1 MAPKAAHKALTEDL
15 KRVVGNA
22 NVLDS
27 AVDLSLYQ
35 YDAYLEERRP
45 DAVVFVHTTEEVAG
59 VVKVCNAHAVP
70 FVPRGGGTNLS
81 GGTIPWKGG
90 VVLEMIRMN
99 RLLEVDKESQRARVQ
114 PGMFNL
120 ELGQALAPHGY
131 QYLPDPASQKA
142 ATLGGN
148 VAENSGGPHCFKY
161 GVTTNHVMG
170 MTLVMPD
177 GSVAEVGGAAPD
189 TPGYDL
195 CGVFV
200 GSEGTLGICTEV
212 TVRIVRLAEGVK
224 TLLAIYDSI
233 EQGAHSVSAIVA
245 AGMVPATLEMM
256 DQLVIRAVEDSIHCG
271 LPTDAA
277 TVLIIE
283 VDGLK
288 DDLEPQAQAIVDICM
303 ANGAREVRVAKTDAE
318 RANLWA
324 GRRGAFGAVARIT
337 PSYLVCDGTVPRTAL
352 PQVLKKVAEV
362 GQKYDLKIPNVFHA
376 GDGNLH
382 PLILFDWRNAEQKAR
397 VMKAGM
403 EILKLCVDLG
413 GTISGE
419 HGVGVEKI
427 EAMKMCFSEADIAAQ
442 VKVKKAFDPKDLSN
456 PGKMFPVPQEV
467 AHAA

>member
-1 MAPKAAHKALTEDL
+1 MVPRTFVAEL
-15 KRVVGNA
+15 RQIVGKS

-27 AVDLSLYQ
+27 EVDLQLYK

-45 DAVVFVHTTEEVAG
+45 DAVVFVHSTEEVAG
-59 VVKVCNAHAVP
+59 VVKVCNKFGVP

-81 GGTIPWKGG
+81 GGTIPVKGG
-90 VVLEMIRMN
+90 VVIEMIRMN
-99 RLLEVDKESQRARVQ
+99 RILEVDCANLRARVQ

-120 ELGQALAPHGY
+120 EFGNALAPLGY

-161 GVTTNHVMG
+161 GVTTNHVLG
-170 MTLVMPD
+170 LTVVLPD
-177 GSVAEVGGAAPD
+177 GQVAKIGGKAPD
-189 TPGYDL
+189 VPGYDL
-195 CGVFV
+195 TGVFV
-200 GSEGTLGICTEV
+200 GSEGTFGICTEIV
-212 TVRIVRLAEGVK
+212 ARIMRLPEGVK

-233 EQGAHSVSAIVA
+233 EEGSETVSAIVA

-256 DQLVIRAVEDSIHCG
+256 DQLVIKAVEESIHCG
-271 LPTDAA
+271 FPLDCA

-288 DDLEPQAQAIVDICM
+288 DDLEWQAKAISDLCR
-303 ANGAREVRVAKTDAE
+303 AHGAREVRVAKDDAE
-318 RANLWA
+318 RAALWA

-352 PQVLKKVAEV
+352 PKVLRKVAEV
-362 GQKYDLKIPNVFHA
+362 GKKYNLQIPNVFHA

-382 PLILFDWRNAEQKAR
+382 PLILFDWRDAEQKAR

-403 EILKLCVDLG
+403 EILELCVQMG

-419 HGVGVEKI
+419 HGVGLEKI
-427 EAMKMCFSEADIAAQ
+427 DAMRLVHGEAEIRSQ
-442 VKVKKAFDPKDLSN
+442 LQVKKAFDPRNLAN
-456 PGKMFPVPQEV
+456 PGKMFPIPEEV
-467 AHAA
+467 RHAA

>member
-1 MAPKAAHKALTEDL
+1 MSQKALVQEL
-15 KRVVGNA
+15 RRIVGPS

-45 DAVVFVHTTEEVAG
+45 DAVVFVHSTDEVAR
-59 VVKVCNAHAVP
+59 VVRLCNEHSVP

-99 RLLEVDKESQRARVQ
+99 RILEVDVPNLRARVE
-114 PGMFNL
+114 PGLFNL
-120 ELGQALAPHGY
+120 ELGIALAPLGY

-161 GVTTNHVMG
+161 GVTTNHVTG
-170 MTLVMPD
+170 LTVVMPD
-177 GSVAEVGGAAPD
+177 GSVEEIGGMAPD

-195 CGVFV
+195 TGVFV

-212 TVRIVRLAEGVK
+212 VVRIVRLAEGVK

-233 EQGAHSVSAIVA
+233 DAGSRTVSAIVA

-256 DQLVIRAVEDSIHCG
+256 DRLVIQAVEDSLHCG
-271 LPTDAA
+271 LPTDCA

-288 DDLEPQAQAIVDICM
+288 DDLEAQVAAIVDLCT
-303 ANGAREVRVAKTDAE
+303 AHGAREVRVAKTDAE
-318 RANLWA
+318 RAMLWA
-324 GRRGAFGAVARIT
+324 GRRGAFGAVARLA

-352 PQVLKKVAEV
+352 PEVLRKVAEV
-362 GQKYDLKIPNVFHA
+362 GEKYDLRIPNVFHA

-397 VMKAGM
+397 VMKAGT
-403 EILKLCVDLG
+403 EILELCVALG

-419 HGVGVEKI
+419 HGVGLEKI
-427 EAMKMCFSEADIAAQ
+427 DAMRLCFTEADIRAQ
-442 VKVKKAFDPKDLSN
+442 VKVKRAFDPRDLAN
-456 PGKMFPVPQEV
+456 PGKMFPLPAEV
-467 AHAA
+467 AHAV

>member
-1 MAPKAAHKALTEDL
+1 MIPKPLVDEL
-15 KRVVGNA
+15 RQVVGKA

-27 AVDLSLYQ
+27 AVNLQLYQ

-45 DAVVFVHTTEEVAG
+45 DAVVFVHSTDEVAG
-59 VVKVCNAHAVP
+59 VVRVCNKYDVP

-81 GGTIPWKGG
+81 GGTIPFKGG
-90 VVLEMIRMN
+90 VVIEMIRMN
-99 RLLEVDKESQRARVQ
+99 RILEVDRPNLRARVQ
-114 PGMFNL
+114 PGLFNL
-120 ELGQALAPHGY
+120 ELGTALAPLGY

-161 GVTTNHVMG
+161 GVTTNHVLG
-170 MTLVMPD
+170 LTVVLPD
-177 GSVAEVGGAAPD
+177 GGVAKIGGKALD

-195 CGVFV
+195 PGVFV

-212 TVRIVRLAEGVK
+212 VVRIVRLPEGVK
-224 TLLAIYDSI
+224 TMLAIYDSI
-233 EQGAHSVSAIVA
+233 EEGSETVSAIVA

-256 DQLVIRAVEDSIHCG
+256 DQLVIKAVEESIHCG
-271 LPTDAA
+271 LPLDCA

-288 DDLEPQAQAIVDICM
+288 DDLDAQVQAIVDLCK
-303 ANGAREVRVAKTDAE
+303 AHGAREVRVAKDEAE
-318 RANLWA
+318 RALLWA

-352 PQVLKKVAEV
+352 PKVLRKVSEVSKK
-362 GQKYDLKIPNVFHA
+362 YNLMIPNVFHA

-382 PLILFDWRNAEQKAR
+382 PLILFDWRDADQKAR

-403 EILKLCVDLG
+403 EILKLCVEMG

-419 HGVGVEKI
+419 HGVGLEKI
-427 EAMKMCFSEADIAAQ
+427 DAMRLVFSEADIRSQ
-442 VKVKKAFDPKDLSN
+442 VRVKQAFDPKNLAN
-456 PGKMFPVPQEV
+456 PGKMFPLPEEV
-467 AHAA
+467 RRAA

>member
-1 MAPKAAHKALTEDL
+1 MVPRTFLIELCKI
-15 KRVVGNA
+15 VGKT

-27 AVDLSLYQ
+27 GVDLQLYK

-45 DAVVFVHTTEEVAG
+45 DAVVFAHSTEEVAG
-59 VVKVCNAHAVP
+59 VVKACNKFGVP

-81 GGTIPWKGG
+81 GGTIPFKGG
-90 VVLEMIRMN
+90 VVIEMIRMN
-99 RLLEVDKESQRARVQ
+99 RILEVDRANLRARVQ

-120 ELGQALAPHGY
+120 EFGNALAPLGY

-161 GVTTNHVMG
+161 GVTTNHVLG
-170 MTLVMPD
+170 LTVVLPD
-177 GSVAEVGGAAPD
+177 GEVARIGGKAPD
-189 TPGYDL
+189 IPGYDL
-195 CGVFV
+195 TGVFV
-200 GSEGTLGICTEV
+200 GSEGTLGICTEIV
-212 TVRIVRLAEGVK
+212 ARIVHLPEGVK

-233 EQGAHSVSAIVA
+233 EEGSQTVSAIVA

-256 DQLVIRAVEDSIHCG
+256 DQLVIKAVEESMQCG
-271 LPTDAA
+271 FPLDCA

-283 VDGLK
+283 VDGLE
-288 DDLEPQAQAIVDICM
+288 DDLEQQATSITDLCRAH
-303 ANGAREVRVAKTDAE
+303 GAREVRVAKDDPE
-318 RANLWA
+318 RAALWA

-352 PQVLKKVAEV
+352 PKVLRQVAEV
-362 GQKYDLKIPNVFHA
+362 GRKYNLQIPNVFHA

-382 PLILFDWRNAEQKAR
+382 PLILFDWRDAEQKTR

-403 EILKLCVDLG
+403 EILELCAQMG

-419 HGVGVEKI
+419 HGVGLEKI
-427 EAMKMCFSEADIAAQ
+427 DAMRLVHGEAEIRSQ
-442 VKVKKAFDPKDLSN
+442 LRVKKAFDPRNLAN
-456 PGKMFPVPQEV
+456 PGKMFPTPEEV
-467 AHAA
+467 RRAA

>member
-1 MAPKAAHKALTEDL
+1 MAHKVFVEELR
-15 KRVVGNA
+15 KIVGKG

-27 AVDLSLYQ
+27 DVNLQLYQ

-45 DAVVFVHTTEEVAG
+45 DAVVFVHSTEEVAR
-59 VVKVCNAHAVP
+59 VIKLCNVHGVP

-81 GGTIPWKGG
+81 GGTIPIKGG

-99 RLLEVDKESQRARVQ
+99 RLLEVDTVNLRARVQ

-120 ELGQALAPHGY
+120 ELGNALAPLGY

-170 MTLVMPD
+170 LTVVLPD
-177 GSVAEVGGAAPD
+177 GEIAEIGGMAPD

-195 CGVFV
+195 TGVFV
-200 GSEGTLGICTEV
+200 GSEGTFGVCTEAV
-212 TVRIVRLAEGVK
+212 VRIVRQAEGVK
-224 TLLAIYDSI
+224 TMLAIYDDI
-233 EQGAHSVSAIVA
+233 ERGSETVSAIVA
-245 AGMVPATLEMM
+245 AGIVPATLEMM
-256 DQLVIRAVEDSIHCG
+256 DQLVIQAVEQSLHCG
-271 LPTDAA
+271 LPLDCA

-288 DDLEPQAQAIVDICM
+288 DDLEAQTEAIMSLCK
-303 ANGAREVRVAKTDAE
+303 AHGAREVRVAKDDAE
-318 RANLWA
+318 RALLWA
-324 GRRGAFGAVARIT
+324 GRRGAFGAVARLT

-352 PQVLKKVAEV
+352 PAVLKKVAEV
-362 GQKYDLKIPNVFHA
+362 GKKYDLKIPNVFHA

-382 PLILFDWRNAEQKAR
+382 PLILFDWRNAEQKER

-403 EILKLCVDLG
+403 EILELCVQLG

-419 HGVGVEKI
+419 HGVGLEKM
-427 EAMKMCFSEADIAAQ
+427 EAMHLVHTEADIRSQ
-442 VKVKKAFDPKDLSN
+442 LMVKRAFDPQDLAN
-456 PGKMFPVPQEV
+456 PGKIFPVLQEV
-467 AHAA
+467 ASVL

>member
-1 MAPKAAHKALTEDL
+1 MIAKPLLDEL
-15 KRVVGNA
+15 RQIVGKA

-27 AVDLSLYQ
+27 AVDLQLYQ

-45 DAVVFVHTTEEVAG
+45 DAVVFVHSTDEVAG
-59 VVKVCNAHAVP
+59 VVRACNKYDVP

-81 GGTIPWKGG
+81 GGTIPFKGG

-99 RLLEVDKESQRARVQ
+99 RILEVDRPSLRARVQ
-114 PGMFNL
+114 PGLFNL
-120 ELGQALAPHGY
+120 ELGTALAPLGY

-161 GVTTNHVMG
+161 GVTTNHVLG
-170 MTLVMPD
+170 LTVVLPD
-177 GSVAEVGGAAPD
+177 GDVAKIGGKALD

-195 CGVFV
+195 TGVFV

-212 TVRIVRLAEGVK
+212 VVRIVRLAEGVK
-224 TLLAIYDSI
+224 TMLAIYDSI
-233 EQGAHSVSAIVA
+233 EEGSETVSAIVA

-256 DQLVIRAVEDSIHCG
+256 DQLVIKAVEESIHCG
-271 LPTDAA
+271 LPLDCA
-277 TVLIIE
+277 TVLIME

-288 DDLEPQAQAIVDICM
+288 DDLEAQVQAIEDLCK
-303 ANGAREVRVAKTDAE
+303 AHGAREVRVAKDEAE
-318 RANLWA
+318 RAMLWA

-352 PQVLKKVAEV
+352 PKVLRKVAEV
-362 GQKYDLKIPNVFHA
+362 SKKYNLMIPNVFHA

-382 PLILFDWRNAEQKAR
+382 PLILFDWRDADQKAR

-403 EILKLCVDLG
+403 EILRLCVEMG

-419 HGVGVEKI
+419 HGVGLEKI
-427 EAMKMCFSEADIAAQ
+427 DAMRLVFTEADIRSQ
-442 VKVKKAFDPKDLSN
+442 VRVKQAFDPKNLAN
-456 PGKMFPVPQEV
+456 PGKMFPLPEEV
-467 AHAA
+467 RRAA

>member
-1 MAPKAAHKALTEDL
+1 MIPKPLVDEL
-15 KRVVGNA
+15 RQVVGKA

-27 AVDLSLYQ
+27 AVNLQLYQ

-45 DAVVFVHTTEEVAG
+45 DAVVFVHSTDEVAG
-59 VVKVCNAHAVP
+59 IVRVCNKYDVP

-81 GGTIPWKGG
+81 GGTIPFKGG
-90 VVLEMIRMN
+90 VVIEMIRMN
-99 RLLEVDKESQRARVQ
+99 RILEVDRPNLRARVQ
-114 PGMFNL
+114 PGLFNL
-120 ELGQALAPHGY
+120 ELGTALAPLGY

-161 GVTTNHVMG
+161 GVTTNHVLG
-170 MTLVMPD
+170 LTVVLPD
-177 GSVAEVGGAAPD
+177 GGVAKIGGKALD

-195 CGVFV
+195 PGVFV

-212 TVRIVRLAEGVK
+212 VVRIVRLPEGVK
-224 TLLAIYDSI
+224 TMLAIYDSI
-233 EQGAHSVSAIVA
+233 EEGSETVSAIVA

-256 DQLVIRAVEDSIHCG
+256 DQLVIKAVEESIHCG
-271 LPTDAA
+271 LPLDCA

-288 DDLEPQAQAIVDICM
+288 DDLDAQVQAIVDLCT
-303 ANGAREVRVAKTDAE
+303 AHGAREVRVAKDEAE
-318 RANLWA
+318 RAMLWA

-352 PQVLKKVAEV
+352 PKVLRKVSEVSKK
-362 GQKYDLKIPNVFHA
+362 YNLMIPNVFHA

-382 PLILFDWRNAEQKAR
+382 PLILFDWRDADQKAR

-403 EILKLCVDLG
+403 EILQLCVEMG

-419 HGVGVEKI
+419 HGVGLEKI
-427 EAMKMCFSEADIAAQ
+427 DAMRLVFSEADIRSQ
-442 VKVKKAFDPKDLSN
+442 VRVKQAFDPKNLAN
-456 PGKMFPVPQEV
+456 PGKMFPLPEEV
-467 AHAA
+467 RRAA

>member
-1 MAPKAAHKALTEDL
+1 MVARALSAEL
-15 KRVVGNA
+15 RQVVGKE

-27 AVDLSLYQ
+27 GVDLQLYK

-45 DAVVFVHTTEEVAG
+45 DAVVFVHSTEEVAG
-59 VVKVCNAHAVP
+59 VVKVCNKFGVP

-81 GGTIPWKGG
+81 GGTIPFKGG

-99 RLLEVDKESQRARVQ
+99 RILEVDRANLRARVQ

-120 ELGQALAPHGY
+120 EFGNSLAPLGY

-161 GVTTNHVMG
+161 GVTTNHVLG
-170 MTLVMPD
+170 LTVVLPD
-177 GSVAEVGGAAPD
+177 GEVAQIGGKASDA
-189 TPGYDL
+189 PGYDL
-195 CGVFV
+195 PGVFV

-212 TVRIVRLAEGVK
+212 VARIMHLSEGVK

-233 EQGAHSVSAIVA
+233 EEGSETVSAIVA

-256 DQLVIRAVEDSIHCG
+256 DQLVIKAVEESIHCG
-271 LPTDAA
+271 FPLDCA

-288 DDLEPQAQAIVDICM
+288 DDLEQQAKAIADLCR
-303 ANGAREVRVAKTDAE
+303 AHGAREVRVAKDDAE
-318 RANLWA
+318 RAALWA

-352 PQVLKKVAEV
+352 PKVLRKVAEV
-362 GQKYDLKIPNVFHA
+362 SKKYNLQIPNVFHA

-382 PLILFDWRNAEQKAR
+382 PLILFDWRDAEQKAR

-403 EILKLCVDLG
+403 EILELCVQMG

-419 HGVGVEKI
+419 HGVGLEKI
-427 EAMKMCFSEADIAAQ
+427 DAMRLVHGDAEIRSQ
-442 VKVKKAFDPKDLSN
+442 LLVKKAFDPRNLAN
-456 PGKMFPVPQEV
+456 PGKMFPTPKEV
-467 AHAA
+467 RHAA

>member
-1 MAPKAAHKALTEDL
+1 MVPRPFVDEL
-15 KRVVGNA
+15 RQIVGKA

-27 AVDLSLYQ
+27 GVDLQLYQ

-45 DAVVFVHTTEEVAG
+45 DAVVFVASTDEVAG
-59 VVKVCNAHAVP
+59 VVRACNRYDVP

-81 GGTIPWKGG
+81 GGTIPFKGG
-90 VVLEMIRMN
+90 IVLEMIRMN
-99 RLLEVDKESQRARVQ
+99 RILEVDRSNLRARVQ
-114 PGMFNL
+114 PGLFNL
-120 ELGQALAPHGY
+120 ELGTALAPLGY

-161 GVTTNHVMG
+161 GVTTNHVLG
-170 MTLVMPD
+170 LTVVLPD
-177 GSVAEVGGAAPD
+177 GEVATIGGKAAD

-195 CGVFV
+195 TGVFV

-212 TVRIVRLAEGVK
+212 VVRIVRLAEGVK
-224 TLLAIYDSI
+224 TMLAIYDSI
-233 EQGAHSVSAIVA
+233 EEGSETVSAIVA

-256 DQLVIRAVEDSIHCG
+256 DRLVIKAVEESIHCG
-271 LPTDAA
+271 LPLDCA

-288 DDLEPQAQAIVDICM
+288 DDLEAQAQAIVDLCT
-303 ANGAREVRVAKTDAE
+303 AHGAREVRVAQDDAE
-318 RANLWA
+318 RALLWA

-352 PQVLKKVAEV
+352 PTVLRKVTEV
-362 GQKYDLKIPNVFHA
+362 GQKYNLQIPNVFHA

-382 PLILFDWRNAEQKAR
+382 PLILFDWRDADQKAR

-403 EILKLCVDLG
+403 EILQLCVEMG

-419 HGVGVEKI
+419 HGVGLEKI
-427 EAMKMCFSEADIAAQ
+427 DAMRLVFTEADIRSQ
-442 VKVKKAFDPKDLSN
+442 VRVKQAFDPKNLAN
-456 PGKMFPVPQEV
+456 PGKIFPLPEEV
-467 AHAA
+467 RRAA

>member
-1 MAPKAAHKALTEDL
+1 MTHKAFVQSL
-15 KRVVGNA
+15 RHIVGDA

-27 AVDLSLYQ
+27 DVHLQLYQ

-45 DAVVFVHTTEEVAG
+45 DAVVFVHSTEEVAR
-59 VVKVCNAHAVP
+59 VVKVCHDFGVP

-81 GGTIPWKGG
+81 GGTIPFKGG

-99 RLLEVDKESQRARVQ
+99 RLLEVDKANLRARVQ

-120 ELGQALAPHGY
+120 ELGNALAPLGY

-170 MTLVMPD
+170 LTLVLSD
-177 GSVAEVGGAAPD
+177 GEVVTVGGEAPD
-189 TPGYDL
+189 EPGYDL
-195 CGVFV
+195 TGVFV
-200 GSEGTLGICTEV
+200 GSEGTFGVCTEV
-212 TVRIVRLAEGVK
+212 VVRIVRQAEGVK
-224 TLLAIYDSI
+224 TMLAIYDSI
-233 EQGAHSVSAIVA
+233 ERGSETVSAIVA

-256 DQLVIRAVEDSIHCG
+256 DQLVIQAVEKSLSCG
-271 LPTDAA
+271 LPLDCA

-288 DDLEPQAQAIVDICM
+288 DDLEAQTEAIERLCL
-303 ANGAREVRVAKTDAE
+303 AHGAREVRVAKNDSE
-318 RANLWA
+318 RALLWA
-324 GRRGAFGAVARIT
+324 GRRGAFGAVARLT

-352 PQVLKKVAEV
+352 PEVLRKVAEV
-362 GQKYDLKIPNVFHA
+362 GEKYDLRIPNVFHA

-382 PLILFDWRNAEQKAR
+382 PLILFDWRDAEQKER

-403 EILKLCVDLG
+403 EILALCVQLG

-419 HGVGVEKI
+419 HGVGLEKMD
-427 EAMKMCFSEADIAAQ
+427 AMRLVLSEADIRSQ
-442 VKVKKAFDPKDLSN
+442 LKLKQAFDPSDLAN
-456 PGKMFPVPQEV
+456 PGTIFPAPLEV
-467 AHAA
+467 ARVQ

>member
-1 MAPKAAHKALTEDL
+1 MVPRAFVAEL
-15 KRVVGNA
+15 RQIVGKA

-27 AVDLSLYQ
+27 DVDLQLYK

-45 DAVVFVHTTEEVAG
+45 DVVVFVHSTEEVAG
-59 VVKVCNAHAVP
+59 VVRTCNKYGVP

-81 GGTIPWKGG
+81 GGTIPFKGG
-90 VVLEMIRMN
+90 VVIEMIRMSQI
-99 RLLEVDKESQRARVQ
+99 LEVDRANLRARVQ
-114 PGMFNL
+114 PGLFNL
-120 ELGQALAPHGY
+120 ELGTHLAPLGY

-170 MTLVMPD
+170 LTLVLPD
-177 GSVAEVGGAAPD
+177 GEVAKIGGRSPD
-189 TPGYDL
+189 VPGYDL
-195 CGVFV
+195 PGVFV

-212 TVRIVRLAEGVK
+212 VVRIVHLPEGVK

-233 EQGAHSVSAIVA
+233 EEGSETVSAIVA

-256 DQLVIRAVEDSIHCG
+256 DQLVITAVEESMHCG
-271 LPTDAA
+271 FPLDCA

-288 DDLEPQAQAIVDICM
+288 DDLEQQARAITDLCR
-303 ANGAREVRVAKTDAE
+303 AHGAREVRVAKDEAE
-318 RANLWA
+318 RAALWA

-352 PQVLKKVAEV
+352 PKVLRKVAEV
-362 GQKYDLKIPNVFHA
+362 AKKYNLQIPNVFHA

-382 PLILFDWRNAEQKAR
+382 PLILFDWRDAEQKAR

-403 EILKLCVDLG
+403 EILELCVEMG

-419 HGVGVEKI
+419 HGVGLEKI
-427 EAMKMCFSEADIAAQ
+427 DAMRLVHGDAEIRSQ
-442 VKVKKAFDPKDLSN
+442 LRVKKAFDPRNLAN
-456 PGKMFPVPQEV
+456 PGKMFPTPEE
-467 AHAA
+467 ARHAA

>member
-1 MAPKAAHKALTEDL
+1 MAVDKGFIEELR
-15 KRVVGNA
+15 KRVGKT
-22 NVLDS
+22 NVLTS
-27 AVDLSLYQ
+27 AVDLQLYQ

-45 DAVVFVHTTEEVAG
+45 DAVVFVHSTDEVQG
-59 VVKVCNAHAVP
+59 IVRTCNRFGVP

-81 GGTIPWKGG
+81 GGTVPVKGG
-90 VVLEMIRMN
+90 VVIEMIRMN
-99 RLLEVDKESQRARVQ
+99 RILEVDVPNLRARVQ

-120 ELGQALAPHGY
+120 EFGNALAPRGY

-161 GVTTNHVMG
+161 GVTTNHVTG
-170 MTLVMPD
+170 LTVVLPD
-177 GSVAEVGGAAPD
+177 GEVARTGGKAPD
-189 TPGYDL
+189 APGYDL
-195 CGVFV
+195 TGAFV
-200 GSEGTLGICTEV
+200 GSEGTLGICTEI

-233 EQGAHSVSAIVA
+233 EAGGETVSAIVA

-256 DQLVIRAVEDSIHCG
+256 DQMVIRAVEESIKCG
-271 LPTDAA
+271 LPTDCA

-288 DDLEPQAQAIVDICM
+288 DDLERQAEEIAALCRSH
-303 ANGAREVRVAKTDAE
+303 GAREVRVAKNDAE
-318 RANLWA
+318 RAALWA

-352 PQVLKKVAEV
+352 PAMLKNVTEIGK
-362 GQKYDLKIPNVFHA
+362 KYGLQIPNVFHA

-397 VMKAGM
+397 VMQAGM
-403 EILKLCVDLG
+403 EILKLCVEMG

-419 HGVGVEKI
+419 HGVGIEKMDAMRLVFGEPEI
-427 EAMKMCFSEADIAAQ
+427 EAQ
-442 VKVKKAFDPKDLSN
+442 RRVKRAFDPKDIAN
-456 PGKMFPVPQEV
+456 PGKMFPPPREA
-467 AHAA
+467 AHGE

>member
-1 MAPKAAHKALTEDL
+1 MAHKALVKEL
-15 KRVVGNA
+15 RQIVGKA

-27 AVDLSLYQ
+27 GVDMQLYQ

-45 DAVVFVHTTEEVAG
+45 DAVVFVHSTDEAAG
-59 VVKVCNAHAVP
+59 VVKVCNKHGVP

-81 GGTIPWKGG
+81 GGTIPFKGG

-99 RLLEVDKESQRARVQ
+99 RILEIDRPNLRARVQ

-120 ELGQALAPHGY
+120 EFGNTLIPLGY

-161 GVTTNHVMG
+161 GVTTNHVLG
-170 MTLVMPD
+170 LTVVLPD
-177 GSVAEVGGAAPD
+177 GQVAKIGGKAPD

-195 CGVFV
+195 PGVFV

-212 TVRIVRLAEGVK
+212 VVRIVRLAEGVK

-233 EQGAHSVSAIVA
+233 EEGSETVSAIVA

-256 DQLVIRAVEDSIHCG
+256 DQLVIKAVEESIHCG
-271 LPTDAA
+271 LPLDCA

-288 DDLEPQAQAIVDICM
+288 DDLEAQVQAIVDLCK
-303 ANGAREVRVAKTDAE
+303 AHGAREVRVAKDDAE
-318 RANLWA
+318 RAALWA
-324 GRRGAFGAVARIT
+324 GRRGAFGAVARLA

-352 PQVLKKVAEV
+352 PKVLRKVAEV
-362 GQKYDLKIPNVFHA
+362 GKKYNLQIPNVFHA

-382 PLILFDWRNAEQKAR
+382 PLILFDWRDAEQKAR

-403 EILKLCVDLG
+403 EILQLCVEMG

-419 HGVGVEKI
+419 HGVGLEKI
-427 EAMKMCFSEADIAAQ
+427 DAMRLIFSEADIRSQ
-442 VKVKKAFDPKDLSN
+442 VRVKQVFDPRNLAN
-456 PGKMFPVPQEV
+456 PGKMFPLPEEV
-467 AHAA
+467 HCAP

>member
-1 MAPKAAHKALTEDL
+1 MIAKPLVDEL
-15 KRVVGNA
+15 RQIVGKP

-27 AVDLSLYQ
+27 AVDLQLYQ

-45 DAVVFVHTTEEVAG
+45 DAVVFVHSTDEVAG
-59 VVKVCNAHAVP
+59 VVRACGKYDVP

-81 GGTIPWKGG
+81 GGTIPFKGG

-99 RLLEVDKESQRARVQ
+99 RILEVDRPNLRARVQ
-114 PGMFNL
+114 PGLFNL
-120 ELGQALAPHGY
+120 ELGTALAPLGY

-161 GVTTNHVMG
+161 GVTTNHVLG
-170 MTLVMPD
+170 LTVVLPD
-177 GSVAEVGGAAPD
+177 GEVATIGGKALDA
-189 TPGYDL
+189 PGYDL
-195 CGVFV
+195 TGVFV

-212 TVRIVRLAEGVK
+212 VVRIVRLAEGVK
-224 TLLAIYDSI
+224 TMLAIYDSI
-233 EQGAHSVSAIVA
+233 EEGSQTVSAIVA

-256 DQLVIRAVEDSIHCG
+256 DQLVIKAVEESIHCG
-271 LPTDAA
+271 LPLDCA

-288 DDLEPQAQAIVDICM
+288 DDLDAQVQAIVDLCK
-303 ANGAREVRVAKTDAE
+303 AHGARDVRVATDEAE
-318 RANLWA
+318 RALLWA

-352 PQVLKKVAEV
+352 PKVLRKVAEV
-362 GQKYDLKIPNVFHA
+362 SKKYNLMIPNVFHA

-382 PLILFDWRNAEQKAR
+382 PLILFDWRDADQKAR

-403 EILKLCVDLG
+403 EILELCVEMG

-419 HGVGVEKI
+419 HGVGLEKI
-427 EAMKMCFSEADIAAQ
+427 DAMRLVFTEADIRSQ
-442 VKVKKAFDPKDLSN
+442 IRVKQAFDPKNLAN
-456 PGKMFPVPQEV
+456 PGKMFPLSEEV
-467 AHAA
+467 RRAA

>member
-1 MAPKAAHKALTEDL
+1 MIAKPLVDEL
-15 KRVVGNA
+15 RQIVGKA

-27 AVDLSLYQ
+27 AVDLQLYQ

-45 DAVVFVHTTEEVAG
+45 DAVVFVHSTDEVAG
-59 VVKVCNAHAVP
+59 VVRACNRYDVP

-81 GGTIPWKGG
+81 GGTIPFKGG

-99 RLLEVDKESQRARVQ
+99 RILEVDRPNLRARVQ
-114 PGMFNL
+114 PGLFNL
-120 ELGQALAPHGY
+120 ELGTALAPLGY

-161 GVTTNHVMG
+161 GVTTNHVLG
-170 MTLVMPD
+170 LTVVLPD
-177 GSVAEVGGAAPD
+177 GEVAKIGGKALDA
-189 TPGYDL
+189 PGYDL
-195 CGVFV
+195 TGVFV

-212 TVRIVRLAEGVK
+212 VVRIVRLAEGVK
-224 TLLAIYDSI
+224 TMLAIYDSI
-233 EQGAHSVSAIVA
+233 EEGSETVSAIVA

-256 DQLVIRAVEDSIHCG
+256 DQLVIKAVEESIHCG
-271 LPTDAA
+271 LPLDCA

-288 DDLEPQAQAIVDICM
+288 DDLDAQVQAIVDLCK
-303 ANGAREVRVAKTDAE
+303 AHGAREVRVAKDDAE
-318 RANLWA
+318 RALLWA

-352 PQVLKKVAEV
+352 PKVLRKVAEV
-362 GQKYDLKIPNVFHA
+362 SKKYNLMIPNVFHA

-382 PLILFDWRNAEQKAR
+382 PLILFDWRDADQKAR

-403 EILKLCVDLG
+403 EILQLCVEMG

-419 HGVGVEKI
+419 HGVGLEKI
-427 EAMKMCFSEADIAAQ
+427 DAMRLVFTEADIRSQ
-442 VKVKKAFDPKDLSN
+442 VRVKQAFDPKNLAN
-456 PGKMFPVPQEV
+456 PGKMFPLPEEV
-467 AHAA
+467 RRAA